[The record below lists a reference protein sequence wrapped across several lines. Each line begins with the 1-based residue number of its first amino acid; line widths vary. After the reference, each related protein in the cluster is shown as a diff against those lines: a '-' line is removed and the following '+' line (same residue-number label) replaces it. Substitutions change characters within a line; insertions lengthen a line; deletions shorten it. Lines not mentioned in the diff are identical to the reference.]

1 MVKRVIG
8 LGGIFFKCKDNE
20 AVKSWYEKHLGIPV
34 QPWGA
39 SFPWRRAENPDEETY
54 SVWSPFKGDT
64 EYFNPSKH
72 DFMVNYQVE
81 DLFQLL
87 EILKSEGVQVM
98 EETDVSEFGK
108 FGWVIDPEGRKIELW
123 EPPK

>member
-1 MVKRVIG
+1 
-8 LGGIFFKCKDNE
+8 
-20 AVKSWYEKHLGIPV
+20 
-34 QPWGA
+34 
-39 SFPWRRAENPDEETY
+39 
-54 SVWSPFKGDT
+54 
-64 EYFNPSKH
+64 
-72 DFMVNYQVE
+72 MVNYQVE